1 LKPVIEMVKAN
12 NEKYQQGLSN
22 FESAVYWFSYL
33 SSDQIR
39 AQLLGAIPPAAQKEP
54 ITSPLLSVNGTVSS
68 QTVYRRKRAVTTIA
82 GPECTNLPA
91 YKNWAEEGKTAPVQN
106 QGSCGKKKL

>member
-1 LKPVIEMVKAN
+1 LKPIIEMVKAN
-12 NEKYQQGLSN
+12 NKNYQLGLTN
-22 FESAVYWFSYL
+22 FQSAVYWFSHL

-54 ITSPLLSVNGTVSS
+54 ITLPLLSVNGTVSS
-68 QTVYRRKRAVTTIA
+68 QTIYRRKRAVTTTA

-91 YKNWAEEGKTAPVQN
+91 YKNWAEEGKTSPVQN
-106 QGSCGKKKL
+106 QGSCGNIEL